1 MTMRVPNLMN
11 NAQSMLDLQRI
22 KQQYAGTALQ
32 VSSGKAIVNL
42 GDDPAGTAQ
51 IMNDQTSISRNA
63 DYLDAGNTA
72 TAQMQSSSEV
82 LTTMGLHLDR
92 LLELGQEGLGGT
104 ATADSQAGIATE
116 VDALRTDLISL
127 GNTQASGKYIFAGTK
142 TTTAP
147 FVDGPGPDATTVTYN
162 GNDGIIKMELSP
174 SVTVATN
181 IPGSALF
188 FGPGGQ
194 GSATDLLA
202 QTAALRDGLL
212 NNDRE
217 QVQTAYRNLQTISG
231 RLNVSV
237 ADLGDRENGV
247 AALDNGLTTY
257 NQNLT
262 NQQSTISS
270 VDYPKAITQLN
281 EDGVAQ
287 QATLNTVAK
296 TNAKTLFD
304 YIV

>member
-1 MTMRVPNLMN
+1 MSMRVPNLMN
-11 NAQSMLDLQRI
+11 NAQSLQDLQRI
-22 KQQYAGTALQ
+22 KQQYAATALQ

-42 GDDPAGTAQ
+42 GDDPAGTAE
-51 IMNDQTSISRNA
+51 IMNDQDAISRNA
-63 DYLDAGNTA
+63 DYVAIGNTA
-72 TAQMQSSSEV
+72 NSQMQSSSEV

-104 ATADSQAGIATE
+104 ATDASQAGIATE

-142 TTTAP
+142 TTTVP

-162 GNDGIIKMELSP
+162 GNDGVIKMELSP
-174 SVTVATN
+174 SATVATN
-181 IPGSALF
+181 IPGSTLF
-188 FGPGGQ
+188 FGSGGQ

-212 NNDRE
+212 HNDRE
-217 QVQTAYRNLQTISG
+217 QIQTAYNNLQTISS

-262 NQQSTISS
+262 NQQSTVSS
-270 VDYPKAITQLN
+270 VDYPKAVTQLN